1 MPSSDTNFLDIERL
15 WGGTRVVPVL
25 TVVDRRAAVPLA
37 RALLRGG
44 LRVVEITF
52 RTDAAEDAL
61 KAIADALPE
70 VVAGAGTVVA
80 PEQAERAADAGARF
94 LVSPGFGEAVSD
106 VAAARALPYLPGV
119 ATATEIMRATAL
131 GFDRLKLFPAAQV
144 GGVAAV
150 KALSAPFPQVRFC
163 PTGGVDGRSSLDYL
177 ALPQVF
183 AVGGSWM
190 VPAAAIEAGDWQRI
204 EALARSAAGGPETA
218 FA

>member
-1 MPSSDTNFLDIERL
+1 MPSSHPNVLDIERL
-15 WGGTRVVPVL
+15 WRGSRVVAVL
-25 TVVDRRAAVPLA
+25 TVPDRAAAVPLA

-44 LRVVEITF
+44 LSVIEITF
-52 RTDAAEDAL
+52 RTEAAADAL
-61 KAIADALPE
+61 KAIADAVPE
-70 VVAGAGTVVA
+70 VVAGAGTVVT
-80 PEQAERAADAGARF
+80 PDQAERAAGAGARF
-94 LVSPGFGEAVSD
+94 LVSPGFGEAVAD
-106 VAAARALPYLPGV
+106 VAAARSLPYLPGV
-119 ATATEIMRATAL
+119 ATATEIMRATTL

-144 GGVAAV
+144 GGVGAV

-163 PTGGVDGRSSLDYL
+163 PTGGVDGRSSLEYL

-190 VPAAAIEAGDWQRI
+190 APAAAIEAGDWQRI